1 MAVVSQIVRWG
12 QQAATLAAR
21 APAPVQA
28 AAVAGAA
35 VVPSTQVT
43 LSSARAATAAATYID
58 RLKPSGNLRIDALL
72 AGGRRW
78 FHEPGAD
85 GSVPSAVARKTL
97 TYSFIESADGLAAQD
112 ANGFQALD
120 DAQRQRVRDALAQFS
135 AVIDVRFEQVES
147 GGDLKYGANVQG
159 ASAGYARYPGE
170 GSQVMLA
177 ANQGSFAGGWEE
189 GTYGWQ
195 VLLHETAHAIGLK
208 HPGNYSGGGGGRRG
222 PYLAGADDDRKNT
235 LMSYRNGPKM
245 RRIVAGENNTLSRQP
260 VHASTLQGLDIAALQ
275 YLYGAS
281 TTTSAGTYSWATDAA
296 ISQTIWNPNVGTAID
311 LSNQTKNNLIDL
323 RPGRWSSMGI
333 RDPYAD
339 TGFTRAQYS
348 ALTSGGRSVASVLGT
363 PSYDGRNNL
372 FIAKGS
378 RVTEASGGSGN
389 DSFVANVFGDRIA
402 GGAGNDR
409 VFWNGGDLSFDG
421 GEGRDVVFV
430 KKVQGARWSLSE
442 DKSAL
447 TLTRTN
453 AGTGETS
460 TLGTLSLA
468 GIEAVRFWDGANLA
482 PVGAALYSAT
492 A

>member
-21 APAPVQA
+21 APAPA
-28 AAVAGAA
+28 RAGAVAGAA
-35 VVPSTQVT
+35 VAPSTQVT
-43 LSSARAATAAATYID
+43 LSSARAATAAATYTD
-58 RLKPSGNLRIDALL
+58 RIKPSGNLRIDALL

-78 FHEPGAD
+78 FHEAGAD
-85 GSVPSAVARKTL
+85 GSVPSAVAKKTL
-97 TYSFIESADGLAAQD
+97 TYSFIESAAGLAAQD

-120 DAQRQRVRDALAQFS
+120 ESQRQRVRDALAQFS
-135 AVIDVRFEQVES
+135 AVIDVQFQQVDS

-159 ASAGYARYPGE
+159 ASAGYARYPNE

-189 GTYGWQ
+189 GSYGWQ

-208 HPGNYSGGGGGRRG
+208 HPGNYNAGGGGTPG
-222 PYLAGADDDRKNT
+222 PYLAAADDHRNNT
-235 LMSYRNGPKM
+235 LMSYRTAPNMQRVVANG
-245 RRIVAGENNTLSRQP
+245 NSLSRQT
-260 VHASTLQGLDIAALQ
+260 VQASTLQGLDIAALQ

-281 TTTSAGTYSWATDAA
+281 TTTSAATYSWATDAA
-296 ISQTIWNPNVGTAID
+296 ISQTIWNPNVGSAID

-339 TGFTRAQYS
+339 TGFTRAEYA
-348 ALTSGGRSVASVLGT
+348 ALKTGGRSVASVLGT
-363 PSYDGRNNL
+363 PTYDGRNNL

-378 RVTEASGGSGN
+378 RVTQATGGSGN
-389 DSFVANVFGDRIA
+389 DTFVANVFGNAIA

-430 KKVQGARWSLSE
+430 KKVQGARWALAE

-453 AGTGETS
+453 AATGESS

-482 PVGAALYSAT
+482 PVGTALYSAT

>member
-1 MAVVSQIVRWG
+1 MAVISQIVRWG

-28 AAVAGAA
+28 SALAGTAVA
-35 VVPSTQVT
+35 PSTQVT
-43 LSSARAATAAATYID
+43 LSAPRSAAAVTYTD
-58 RLKPSGNLRIDALL
+58 RIRPSGNLRIDALL

-85 GSVPSAVARKTL
+85 GSVPSAVSKKTL
-97 TYSFIESADGLAAQD
+97 TYSFIESAEGLGAMDGR
-112 ANGFQALD
+112 GFQALD

-135 AVIDVRFEQVES
+135 AVIDVQFQQVES
-147 GGDLKYGANVQG
+147 GGDLKYGANVQDG
-159 ASAGYARYPGE
+159 SAGYARYPGE

-189 GTYGWQ
+189 GSYGWQ

-208 HPGNYSGGGGGRRG
+208 HPGNYNAGGGGTPG
-222 PYLAGADDDRKNT
+222 PYLAAADDHRNHT
-235 LMSYRNGPKM
+235 LMSYRNGPNM
-245 RRIVAGENNTLSRQP
+245 RRIVAGENTLSRQV
-260 VHASTLQGLDIAALQ
+260 VHASTLQGLDIGALQ

-339 TGFTRAQYS
+339 TGYTRDQY
-348 ALTSGGRSVASVLGT
+348 ATLTSGGRSIASVLGT
-363 PSYDGRNNL
+363 PTYDGRNNL

-378 RVTEASGGSGN
+378 RVTEASGGSGH
-389 DSFVANVFGDRIA
+389 DTFVANVFGNRIA

-430 KKVQGARWSLSE
+430 KKVQGARWALSE
-442 DKSAL
+442 DRSAL

-453 AGTGETS
+453 AATGEAS

-482 PVGAALYSAT
+482 PVGAALFSAT

>member
-28 AAVAGAA
+28 AA

-208 HPGNYSGGGGGRRG
+208 HPGNYNAGGGGTPG
-222 PYLAGADDDRKNT
+222 PYLAAADDHRNNT
-235 LMSYRNGPKM
+235 LMSYRNGPNM

>member
-1 MAVVSQIVRWG
+1 MVAVSQIVQTR
-12 QQAATLAAR
+12 QLQATLSAG
-21 APAPVQA
+21 APAPVRA
-28 AAVAGAA
+28 AATAGAA
-35 VVPSTQVT
+35 VAPSTQVT
-43 LSSARAATAAATYID
+43 LSSARTAAAVTYTD
-58 RLKPSGNLRIDALL
+58 RIKPSGNLRIDALL

-78 FHEPGAD
+78 FHEAGAD
-85 GSVPSAVARKTL
+85 GSVPSAVAKKTL
-97 TYSFIESADGLAAQD
+97 TYSFIESADGLSTMD
-112 ANGFQALD
+112 ARGFQALD
-120 DAQRQRVRDALAQFS
+120 EAQRQRVRDALAQFS
-135 AVIDVRFEQVES
+135 AVIDVQFEQVAS
-147 GGDLKYGANVQG
+147 GGDLRYGANVQD

-177 ANQGSFAGGWEE
+177 TNQGSFAGGWES

-208 HPGNYSGGGGGRRG
+208 HPGNYNAGGGGTPG
-222 PYLAGADDDRKNT
+222 PYLAAADDHRNNT
-235 LMSYRNGPKM
+235 LMSYRNGPNM

-281 TTTSAGTYSWATDAA
+281 TTTSAATYSWDTDAA
-296 ISQTIWNPNVGTAID
+296 ISQTIWNPNVGSAID

-339 TGFTRAQYS
+339 TGFTRAQYA

-378 RVTEASGGSGN
+378 RVTEATGGSGH
-389 DSFVANVFGDRIA
+389 DSFVANVFGNTIA

-442 DKSAL
+442 DRGTL

-453 AGTGETS
+453 AANGETS